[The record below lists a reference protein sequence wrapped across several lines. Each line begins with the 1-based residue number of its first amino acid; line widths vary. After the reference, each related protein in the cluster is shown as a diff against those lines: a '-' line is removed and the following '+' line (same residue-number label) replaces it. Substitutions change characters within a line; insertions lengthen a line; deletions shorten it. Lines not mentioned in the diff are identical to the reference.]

1 MLFNEQQ
8 SNNFSIT
15 RNMNDIEKITSAV
28 EGLYYISETDHP
40 FELRELDVKEPVEQ
54 QLLTMF
60 NHGSGTLV
68 EKQTL
73 DYFFRNMVKTYDA
86 ATPDDVSRAERF
98 RKLKD
103 TLNETLNNIE
113 VYRLGDVSIDAVVV
127 GTTKD
132 GKLLSL
138 STKLVET

>member
-1 MLFNEQQ
+1 
-8 SNNFSIT
+8 
-15 RNMNDIEKITSAV
+15 MNDIEKITSAA

-40 FELRELDVKEPVEQ
+40 FELSELDINEPVEE
-54 QLLTMF
+54 QLVTLF
-60 NHGSGTLV
+60 NRESGTLV

-73 DYFFRNMVKTYDA
+73 DYFFRNMVKTYDD
-86 ATPDDVSRAERF
+86 ATPDDLSRAERF
-98 RKLKD
+98 RELKD

-113 VYRLGDVSIDAVVV
+113 VYRLGDVTIDAVVV

-132 GKLLSL
+132 GKLITL